1 MVSLEL
7 TDKNSMVVR
16 TACSSSLVAL
26 HLACQDINSGN
37 CSAAIVAG
45 VNLALS
51 PSEWSVMTEHGVL
64 SPSGECRSFDA
75 AGDGFLRGEAVSAIY
90 IKPLA
95 AAVRDGDPVRAVVR
109 GTCASNDGRGV
120 AGGITVPDSASQE
133 RTMRRAYA
141 MAGIH
146 DLESTAMVECH
157 ATGTKVMS
165 SCPC

>member
-1 MVSLEL
+1 
-7 TDKNSMVVR
+7 MVVR

-37 CSAAIVAG
+37 CNAAIVAG
-45 VNLALS
+45 VNLSIS

-75 AGDGFLRGEAVSAIY
+75 AGDGFLRGEAISAIY

-95 AAVRDGDPVRAVVR
+95 EAVRDGDPIRAVIR
-109 GTCASNDGRGV
+109 ATCVSNDGRG
-120 AGGITVPDSASQE
+120 ALGGITVPDSASQE

-157 ATGTKVMS
+157 ATGTKVIS
-165 SCPC
+165 DCCSILYRLG